1 MRLCYGSAMS
11 SVQYLRDFIR
21 DRLTGVA
28 EEIFSEVK
36 KTIVRYEEEI
46 NYQLRLLDIS
56 RKPEIKLHIIGM

>member
-11 SVQYLRDFIR
+11 SVQYMRDFIR

-46 NYQLRLLDIS
+46 NHQLRLLDIS
-56 RKPEIKLHIIGM
+56 RNPEIKLHIIGM